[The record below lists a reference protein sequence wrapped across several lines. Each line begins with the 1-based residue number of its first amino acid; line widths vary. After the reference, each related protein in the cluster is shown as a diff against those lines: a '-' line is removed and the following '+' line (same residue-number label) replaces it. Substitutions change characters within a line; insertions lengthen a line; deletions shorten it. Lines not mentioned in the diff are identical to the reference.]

1 MAKVKAQVSE
11 VKGIMMENIE
21 KVSSIF
27 LLFLLTCLYVCK
39 YIYVCVSQQAI
50 SIETMF
56 KLCAGRFVDF
66 TFYTH
71 ASFVKCRATKH

>member
-39 YIYVCVSQQAI
+39 YIYLRI
-50 SIETMF
+50 SMYVRE
-56 KLCAGRFVDF
+56 
-66 TFYTH
+66 
-71 ASFVKCRATKH
+71 